1 VKDITMRLFVDSVQ
15 RIIFRPK
22 KEEVMEGV
30 RTLKE
35 KFCNVYRP
43 GDIINVMK
51 SKRRIHVRHVEY
63 IAAIRHKITTDIRHE

>member
-1 VKDITMRLFVDSVQ
+1 MKDITLRLFADSVQ

-22 KEEVMEGV
+22 KEEVTEGV

-51 SKRRIHVRHVEY
+51 SKRWTRHVEY
-63 IAAIRHKITTDIRHE
+63 IAAIRHKITIDIQYE

>member
-1 VKDITMRLFVDSVQ
+1 VKDITMRLFADSVQ
-15 RIIFRPK
+15 RKIFRPK
-22 KEEVMEGV
+22 KEVMEGV

-51 SKRRIHVRHVEY
+51 SKRLTRHVEY
-63 IAAIRHKITTDIRHE
+63 IAAIRHKITIDIRHE